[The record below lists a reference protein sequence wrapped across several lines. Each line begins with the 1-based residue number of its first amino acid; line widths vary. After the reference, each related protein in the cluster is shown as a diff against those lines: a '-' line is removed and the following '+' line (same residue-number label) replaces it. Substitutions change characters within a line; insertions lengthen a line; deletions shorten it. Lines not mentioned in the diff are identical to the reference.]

1 MAEGGVEL
9 ALVLPLVCRVEDLC
23 GYAGA
28 LSGGLQGG
36 NGSTSSTSE
45 VSFRVIKAA
54 SSEAAPSQ

>member
-1 MAEGGVEL
+1 MAEGGVKL

-36 NGSTSSTSE
+36 NGSTSE